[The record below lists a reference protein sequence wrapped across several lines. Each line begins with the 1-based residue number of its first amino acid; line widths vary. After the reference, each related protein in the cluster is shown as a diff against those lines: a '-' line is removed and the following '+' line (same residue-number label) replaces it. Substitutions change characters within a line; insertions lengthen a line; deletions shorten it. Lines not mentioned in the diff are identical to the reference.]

1 MPGPVLV
8 QAGRRGV
15 GAEAAVEA
23 REPWSIL
30 RRDWDRGLADGDCCP
45 ADGDRCP
52 ADGDR
57 CLAAALPGGQATCC
71 PGPGGRGGWA
81 AAGGGGCLDGA
92 GPATT

>member
-45 ADGDRCP
+45 ADGDR
-52 ADGDR
+52 
-57 CLAAALPGGQATCC
+57 GQATCC